1 MLEKSR
7 EYEPE
12 EKLNLLI
19 ELREVKEQEIEQIVN
34 QTEIGLNYL
43 SKAATGPESKA
54 VYNTMKADCIR
65 YKQEII

>member
-34 QTEIGLNYL
+34 
-43 SKAATGPESKA
+43 
-54 VYNTMKADCIR
+54 
-65 YKQEII
+65 